1 MPAQIRTGQT
11 IRAYAILTSRGWFYR
26 LEFGQMHRGA
36 GDEDEMP
43 GPTGASTRQRTQ
55 PAPTVAQSAVA
66 TLQQMIADGRLAPD
80 APLPPQRA
88 LAGTLAISRATLREA
103 LSVLATLG
111 LVSIEPGRGT
121 FVRTEQAE
129 DAAARA
135 PSWRFA
141 ARYSPAEVYQFRYIA
156 ESHAAQ
162 LAAMTHTP
170 AEIEALKENLE
181 SFRAAARAQ
190 DFAAFAQIDF
200 AFHKLI
206 MRFSRNRLLADMHD
220 SFGRVLLESSR
231 LPVRRDKLWDPVME
245 HERVVEA
252 LTMGDP
258 EGAGYYMR
266 RHLSRTADRAGIT
279 LTELV

>member
-1 MPAQIRTGQT
+1 MPSSQRVTEFSQMRKAVQGGGGHIGQT
-11 IRAYAILTSRGWFYR
+11 DS
-26 LEFGQMHRGA
+26 A
-36 GDEDEMP
+36 GK
-43 GPTGASTRQRTQ
+43 RRRQ
-55 PAPTVAQSAVA
+55 PAPTATQLAVSA
-66 TLQQMIADGRLAPD
+66 LQKLIEDRKLGPS
-80 APLPPQRA
+80 APLPPQRD
-88 LAGTLAISRATLREA
+88 LAREFNISRATLREA
-103 LSVLATLG
+103 LSILATIG
-111 LVSIEPGRGT
+111 LISIEPGRGT
-121 FVRTEQAE
+121 FVRATAE
-129 DAAARA
+129 GGEAAPA

-162 LAAMTHTP
+162 LAAMTRTE
-170 AEIEALKENLE
+170 AEIEELKENVQA
-181 SFRAAARAQ
+181 FRAAAHAQ

-200 AFHKLI
+200 EFHKLI

-220 SFGRVLLESSR
+220 NFGRVLLESSR

-279 LTELV
+279 MTEFV